1 MQPQERKLASWA
13 QIDPA
18 NIVDGADAKQ
28 QDGLVLV
35 KIRRSRAPLS
45 SPVSTPSVAASQ
57 RDDHPV
63 GRPGSS
69 DRQLGRGI
77 F

>member
-57 RDDHPV
+57 RDDHRV